1 MCESRL
7 PARPA
12 APEKSPDLPGTEKK
26 YVISNFLTDPKKSS
40 VAAPVPVSGNPET
53 PAMPKPETHT
63 VDLRPKK
70 PLKKTQT
77 NNNQLIKFNLIQH
90 NYEKTFFDPVG
101 CPSGYR

>member
-1 MCESRL
+1 MKVVSRHG
-7 PARPA
+7 PQPPKRARTY
-12 APEKSPDLPGTEKK
+12 PEPKKK

-40 VAAPVPVSGNPET
+40 EAAPVPVSGNPET

-63 VDLRPKK
+63 ADLRPKK